1 MLSRSYPISIRAA
14 ALAKKKAEPAG
25 ACDIMVTYLD
35 TGGAAQ
41 NASMTSLQIR
51 FSKDVPNG
59 KERLDRI
66 LKSWPFLVGLTNIQR
81 KKPTKILRISETEMR
96 MYSLLSSQN

>member
-1 MLSRSYPISIRAA
+1 
-14 ALAKKKAEPAG
+14 
-25 ACDIMVTYLD
+25 MVTYLD

-41 NASMTSLQIR
+41 NASMTTLQIR

-81 KKPTKILRISETEMR
+81 KKTTKILRISETEMR
-96 MYSLLSSQN
+96 MYSVLLSSQI